1 MNNDVTNAT
10 QGVSVQADG
19 SNDSAPPPPGWLRRA
34 AERVRTALVDT
45 RGLVLML
52 VADLVTVLG
61 AGAVWLALGGDPA
74 VVGVAA
80 GALLAFGAAM
90 LPLIGRRNADGEPPL
105 WPPFVLVVIPLA
117 VLAVGLPAWGT
128 WAFLESRHVDV
139 THRVEF
145 ALDPPLVDGETAVAS
160 VHTDDPRPRLS
171 ITFAL
176 VQHDPAAPMCAP
188 GSELTVT
195 LKSSAG
201 KNQAR
206 TGAAGTEFAFA
217 LGPGATDI
225 ELSVRLHAEQG
236 CELDLSVASAQLD
249 D

>member
-10 QGVSVQADG
+10 QGVSAQADG
-19 SNDSAPPPPGWLRRA
+19 SNDSAPPPSGWLRRA
-34 AERVRTALVDT
+34 AERVRAALVDT

-74 VVGVAA
+74 VVAVTA
-80 GALLAFGAAM
+80 GALLAFSTGM
-90 LPLIGRRNADGEPPL
+90 LPLIGRRNTDGEPSL

-128 WAFLESRHVDV
+128 WAFLESRPVDV
-139 THRVEF
+139 THRFE
-145 ALDPPLVDGETAVAS
+145 LDPDHPLVHGETVVAS
-160 VHTDDPRPRLS
+160 VRTDDPRPRLS
-171 ITFAL
+171 VTFAL

-201 KNQAR
+201 KNQVR

-217 LGPGATDI
+217 LGPGVTAI
-225 ELSVRLHAEQG
+225 ELSVRLGAEQG